1 MTSELRVDQL
11 NTVAGGTGNIV
22 IPTGVKLVGTDGGS
36 VYAPGS
42 VIQVA
47 STTKTDTFTTTAGQG
62 SPAAITGLTVDIT
75 PKFNTSKIL
84 VMYNV
89 NYSFNGTSTTV
100 GIGLTRNGTAIGRGG
115 ADGSRAQMT
124 AQGHGEGSSWNADVL
139 AGTFLDSP
147 ASISSLT
154 YGIVLGNNGNSSLN
168 IYVNRTGR
176 DNNASNEDSRV
187 TSTITVMEIAQ

>member
-1 MTSELRVDQL
+1 MTSEIRVDSL
-11 NTVAGGTGNIV
+11 KSVAGTGTISVPTGNV
-22 IPTGVKLVGTDGGS
+22 LH
-36 VYAPGS
+36 APGH
-42 VIQVA
+42 VLQVA

-62 SPAAITGLTVDIT
+62 SPAAITGLTVNIT
-75 PKFNTSKIL
+75 PQFSTSKVL

-89 NYSFNGTSTTV
+89 NYSFNGTATTV
-100 GIGLTRNGTAIGRGG
+100 GIGLTRNGTAIGRGD
-115 ADGSRAQMT
+115 AAGSRAQLT

-154 YGIVLGNNGNSSLN
+154 YGIVLGNNGNGSLN

-176 DNNASNEDSRV
+176 DNDASNEDSRV